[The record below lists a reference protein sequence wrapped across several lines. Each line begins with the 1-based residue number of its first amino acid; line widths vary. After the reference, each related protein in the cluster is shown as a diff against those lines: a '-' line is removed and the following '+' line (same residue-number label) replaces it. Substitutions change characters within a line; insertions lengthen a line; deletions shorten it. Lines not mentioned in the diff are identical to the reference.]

1 MEVPIPCCLGIVE
14 PHRSLSKTS
23 FANCQKEKKRE
34 FNNKFGHGIMNRQL
48 IDIGKVVALIGG
60 LLSIV
65 ETILDLLS
73 IQFAIGNTRA
83 FIGLDGLFGVILI
96 LVLNIVIVLICTNR
110 IEIRDLTV
118 LGVVVL
124 VLALVGGN
132 IISILGGVLILL
144 GVFLN

>member
-1 MEVPIPCCLGIVE
+1 
-14 PHRSLSKTS
+14 
-23 FANCQKEKKRE
+23 
-34 FNNKFGHGIMNRQL
+34 MNRQL